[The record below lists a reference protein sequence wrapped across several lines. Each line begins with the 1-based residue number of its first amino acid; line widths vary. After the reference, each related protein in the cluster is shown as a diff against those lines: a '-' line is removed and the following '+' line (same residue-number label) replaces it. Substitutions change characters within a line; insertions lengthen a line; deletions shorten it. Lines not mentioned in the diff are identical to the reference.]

1 MTASCDFCGQIAGD
15 SRHNRLLPL
24 LGTRWSRQPLLAA
37 RERAVTM
44 PSVGALAEGHVLVCP
59 REHVRSVATADNAAV
74 ADVEA
79 LAAETRRSLEELTT
93 LPVHGF
99 EHGSG
104 DDGLR
109 VACSIEHAH
118 LHLLPADVEIRPRL
132 RQLCEWRPIEPGIE
146 PLRAAADGRE
156 YLLYEAP
163 DGERWLSPTE
173 VGFPS
178 QLLRQVLA
186 AALGREGEWN
196 WREHAARSRVAAT
209 VELLGPS
216 RVGA

>member
-1 MTASCDFCGQIAGD
+1 MSASCDFCGQIAGD
-15 SRHNRLLPL
+15 SNHNRLLPL
-24 LGTRWSRQPLLAA
+24 LGTNWSRQPLLAA

-44 PSVGALAEGHVLVCP
+44 PSVGALVEGHVLVCP
-59 REHVRSVATADNAAV
+59 CEHARSVAAADDAAV
-74 ADVEA
+74 GDVEV
-79 LAAETRRSLEELTT
+79 LAAETRWRLEQRTT

-104 DDGLR
+104 DNGLR

-132 RQLCEWRPIEPGIE
+132 RQLCEWQPIEPGIE

-178 QLLRQVLA
+178 QLLRQVFA
-186 AALGREGEWN
+186 AALGREDEWN
-196 WREHAARSRVAAT
+196 WREHPARSRVAAT
-209 VELLGPS
+209 VDLLDLS
-216 RVGA
+216 RVGT